1 MTFYPIGHERTP
13 PRRCPEP
20 EHACPRA
27 AARRAAPRS
36 VRCPAM
42 RAHKWLLAIGLGAL
56 LTGLTGAS
64 LVAQHNTAQDI
75 EDGERAFRNT
85 CANCHGP
92 DGDQVSGIDLG
103 RGVFRRAKTDQD
115 LAQIIRNGVPGTGMP
130 ASEMPVAQAEQIVS
144 YLRSVAATKRSTSA
158 SGNADRG
165 KDIFHGKGACAT
177 CHRVNGDGA
186 RLGPDLSEIGQL
198 RRAAELETSIVD
210 PGKEILAT
218 NRTYR
223 VVTKGGTTVTGRLL
237 NLDSFTVQMLDTK
250 EQLRS
255 FEKANLRDYGFVDTS
270 SMPSYKEKLNAQELA
285 DVVSYLVSLKGKVT
299 P

>member
-1 MTFYPIGHERTP
+1 
-13 PRRCPEP
+13 
-20 EHACPRA
+20 
-27 AARRAAPRS
+27 
-36 VRCPAM
+36 M
-42 RAHKWLLAIGLGAL
+42 RVHKQWLLAVAFGSTLV
-56 LTGLTGAS
+56 GAS

-92 DGDQVSGIDLG
+92 DGDQVAGIDLG

-115 LAQIIRNGVPGTGMP
+115 LVQIVRNGVPGTAMP

-158 SGNADRG
+158 AGNIDRG
-165 KDIFHGKGACAT
+165 KDLFHGKGACTT
-177 CHRVNGDGA
+177 CHRVNGEGA
-186 RLGPDLSEIGQL
+186 RLGPDLSDIGQL
-198 RRAAELETSIVD
+198 RRAAELETSVVE
-210 PGKEILAT
+210 PGKEILYS

-223 VVTKGGTTVTGRLL
+223 VVTKSGTTVTGRLL

-255 FEKANLRDYGFVDTS
+255 FEKTNLRDYGFVDAS
-270 SMPSYKEKLNAQELA
+270 PMPSYKDKLNAQELA